1 MIKKNIFNYV
11 IDVDSRVSDSEIFA
25 GESLTEL
32 PMGRSDVP
40 RGGGAAVAARHA
52 KRQRLPHQNRV

>member
-1 MIKKNIFNYV
+1 MMII
-11 IDVDSRVSDSEIFA
+11 IRVSSDSEIFS

-32 PMGRSDVP
+32 PTGWSDVP